1 MMVKIMIM
9 IRIIIVIMIMMGKSI
24 AMIIIT
30 KTPSILTK
38 TIIMTIMWITKKK

>member
-9 IRIIIVIMIMMGKSI
+9 IRIMIVIMIMMGKRI

-30 KTPSILTK
+30 KPSVLTK
-38 TIIMTIMWITKKK
+38 TIIMTIMWITKK